1 MILPFFVQ
9 AGLVKL
15 AAISFIPNHYS
26 KNELFLKYCNTTKT
40 QWDPSPPPSRACTTM
55 GDVPGYHSL
64 SGLLEF

>member
-40 QWDPSPPPSRACTTM
+40 QWDPSPPFPRLYHDGGRSR
-55 GDVPGYHSL
+55 VP
-64 SGLLEF
+64 